1 MKQGLDWYTIEGP
14 FTLRV
19 GDRYV
24 CFYSG
29 GRWENPNYGV
39 GYLLA
44 DRPMGDGG
52 LEDRSWSVCDDP
64 NGPRILKTRDAREC
78 TDVRAPSEWLTASDV
93 AAWLGYSKRTA
104 RRYMHDGTWRE
115 GEHWFRNGRSRPRF
129 RRSALEA
136 WLRTPHRPSAPALGL
151 AFGADIPPGRRRRLT
166 SLRNKG
172 TSTRNGA
179 TEGAEADGAA
189 GGVPGAGAAHG
200 AARSG

>member
-1 MKQGLDWYTIEGP
+1 VTDGP
-14 FTLRV
+14 DFLPPV
-19 GDRYV
+19 EAIDG
-24 CFYSG
+24 
-29 GRWENPNYGV
+29 
-39 GYLLA
+39 LLA
-44 DRPMGDGG
+44 ETLPAVMAHLLALQARVVARM
-52 LEDRSWSVCDDP
+52 VAAP
-64 NGPRILKTRDAREC
+64 NKTRDAREC